1 MTSPLLVFCL
11 GPSRVPFLHPADWV
25 LSSQPA
31 QSAVPVPLSVPLWVP
46 AAFPTGPSGADLL
59 VHPTV
64 AVPPVPWG
72 KSRLSHGPSPSSTR
86 PVLSWGPFAL
96 LGYFS
101 VPSSSCFP
109 HLSPGPLAHPQS
121 LSEFTPLPAVPIPIL
136 VFSFSAT
143 PLGVP
148 SYSPF
153 RSFPVPWRTGRTASN
168 SAPGMLTAA
177 APGLG
182 LSLWRPRSHLSAVTR
197 GPSAAA
203 SSHLCPESLSCW
215 VFACWVPTR
224 SLRPRVPVAPHS
236 PRRTLGCGR
245 CCCPRC
251 GSARGNQSHPTVRS
265 APRPHSTP
273 PSTPPTD
280 MF

>member
-46 AAFPTGPSGADLL
+46 AVFPTGPSGADLL

-64 AVPPVPWG
+64 TVPPVPWD

-153 RSFPVPWRTGRTASN
+153 RS
-168 SAPGMLTAA
+168 PGALAEPLATPLPGCSRPLRRDSGCHSGARALTSVLSPA
-177 APGLG
+177 APAPPPPLTCAPSRSRAGSSRAG
-182 LSLWRPRSHLSAVTR
+182 YPR
-197 GPSAAA
+197 AA
-203 SSHLCPESLSCW
+203 SARESPSR
-215 VFACWVPTR
+215 PT
-224 SLRPRVPVAPHS
+224 LHAGP
-236 PRRTLGCGR
+236 
-245 CCCPRC
+245 
-251 GSARGNQSHPTVRS
+251 
-265 APRPHSTP
+265 
-273 PSTPPTD
+273 
-280 MF
+280 